1 VPDPEGI
8 ITAGHDNK
16 TARTVAVHQGETIK
30 TAALSAMV
38 KQIIANNRAGGWRK
52 LKR

>member
-1 VPDPEGI
+1 
-8 ITAGHDNK
+8 
-16 TARTVAVHQGETIK
+16 VAFRQGESPN